1 LKNNIDMEKNCKW
14 HFDESGQAKT
24 GPNDSI
30 HETFKANPYYSI
42 VRESI
47 QNSLDAVLDK
57 DKPVVVSFGFD
68 RLQKDEYPNL
78 FSIKKHII
86 ACWQTHKNDKQAEK
100 LFYPMSSY
108 LDQYSQ
114 IEVLKISD
122 YNTKGMYYDPNDD
135 NSGFSSF
142 SRYEGKSSKSSE
154 GSGGSFGFGKGAYYV
169 LSKIKTVIVSTKTAE
184 GNVYFEGKTRL
195 ATHKLEEKTYT
206 RDGFYNID
214 YEHPVSNS
222 NDIPDFFKRSE
233 SGTDIYIIGLIKS
246 ENRKEQMIRSVLNN
260 FWLAVYEKKLI
271 VTVDD
276 VRIDCNNLQQI
287 IDDYFPD
294 EIEQSADI
302 EHWNPKPY
310 FKAVKYTGSNE
321 QYLMF
326 PRKLPTL
333 GSVKLYVY
341 LNKGLPNRTCYLR
354 NPKMVVY
361 KGRRRNL
368 INGYVAV
375 FVCDEEPGNTILKE
389 MENPAHNE
397 WKKGNYIDE
406 NDEVHTDAT
415 NAEKELS
422 KFVNDTLKQL
432 SKSKVGDSTS
442 VSGLE
447 DYLYSTEELLEKYE
461 EQQMQ
466 GNSPSNMNGQQSD
479 EVVDDETG
487 LQTTEIE
494 KPPVKIELKRTEPQ
508 EIKEDEV
515 PVEPDEDGKEE
526 GTGGG
531 GGGGDGPGP
540 IPPGPKNKTNVHLTD
555 EEVKSKVFLDVILRV
570 VAQREME
577 KLYHSLIINS
587 PRDVENAEIELL
599 VGADNE
605 RDDGISLVT
614 TDNGDI
620 NDNVLNR
627 VQLTKGRNIVKVSF
641 SDNVKHS
648 IKIKAYEI
656 Q

>member
-1 LKNNIDMEKNCKW
+1 
-14 HFDESGQAKT
+14 
-24 GPNDSI
+24 
-30 HETFKANPYYSI
+30 
-42 VRESI
+42 
-47 QNSLDAVLDK
+47 
-57 DKPVVVSFGFD
+57 
-68 RLQKDEYPNL
+68 
-78 FSIKKHII
+78 
-86 ACWQTHKNDKQAEK
+86 
-100 LFYPMSSY
+100 
-108 LDQYSQ
+108 
-114 IEVLKISD
+114 
-122 YNTKGMYYDPNDD
+122 
-135 NSGFSSF
+135 
-142 SRYEGKSSKSSE
+142 
-154 GSGGSFGFGKGAYYV
+154 
-169 LSKIKTVIVSTKTAE
+169 
-184 GNVYFEGKTRL
+184 
-195 ATHKLEEKTYT
+195 
-206 RDGFYNID
+206 
-214 YEHPVSNS
+214 
-222 NDIPDFFKRSE
+222 
-233 SGTDIYIIGLIKS
+233 
-246 ENRKEQMIRSVLNN
+246 
-260 FWLAVYEKKLI
+260 
-271 VTVDD
+271 
-276 VRIDCNNLQQI
+276 
-287 IDDYFPD
+287 
-294 EIEQSADI
+294 
-302 EHWNPKPY
+302 
-310 FKAVKYTGSNE
+310 
-321 QYLMF
+321 
-326 PRKLPTL
+326 
-333 GSVKLYVY
+333 
-341 LNKGLPNRTCYLR
+341 
-354 NPKMVVY
+354 
-361 KGRRRNL
+361 
-368 INGYVAV
+368 VAV

-540 IPPGPKNKTNVHLTD
+540 IPPGLKNKTNVHLTD
-555 EEVKSKVFLDVILRV
+555 EEVKSQVFLDVILRV
-570 VAQREME
+570 VAQREMA

-587 PRDVENAEIELL
+587 PRDVENADIELL